1 MRVQHH
7 ATHVLRAFHISL
19 WRNMQRLSNGQ
30 HAEHVLRVVHVSLS

>member
-7 ATHVLRAFHISL
+7 ETHVLSSFHISL
-19 WRNMQRLSNGQ
+19 WRNIQRLSNGQ